1 MKFLPRNLFFQSIT
15 WKLLQFSFF
24 IPCLRMWL
32 TRSKLWTSLILPWNI
47 LNQKMI
53 LANKEAQWNFKLKKN
68 SWRLWICPPLLMDI
82 IFHIQKITVLIK
94 LIYHCHTPRQI
105 RKKNCVSKAKSTTT
119 IGTFFFT
126 SPSSQDYFPLIGEK
140 NTHCKDTKSY

>member
-1 MKFLPRNLFFQSIT
+1 MKFQTKKKFLAPLNLSSIINGYN
-15 WKLLQFSFF
+15 FSYTEDYG
-24 IPCLRMWL
+24 L
-32 TRSKLWTSLILPWNI
+32 
-47 LNQKMI
+47 
-53 LANKEAQWNFKLKKN
+53 
-68 SWRLWICPPLLMDI
+68 
-82 IFHIQKITVLIK
+82 K

-105 RKKNCVSKAKSTTT
+105 RKKNCVSKAKSTAT